1 MGELTDKVK
10 GTAKEATGKVTGDD
24 SMRREGKADQFSGD
38 VKGKA
43 NDAKDAL
50 SDKVDDVRDRLH
62 DKDEDDKA

>member
-10 GTAKEATGKVTGDD
+10 GTAKEATGKARATTACAA
-24 SMRREGKADQFSGD
+24 KARPTRSPGD

-50 SDKVDDVRDRLH
+50 RDKVGDVPRRLH